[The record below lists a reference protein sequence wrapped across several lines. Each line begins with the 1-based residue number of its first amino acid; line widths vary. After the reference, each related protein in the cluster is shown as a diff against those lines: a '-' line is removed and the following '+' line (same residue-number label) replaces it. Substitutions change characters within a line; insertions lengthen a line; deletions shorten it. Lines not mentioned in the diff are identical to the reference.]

1 MGADSMHILQAAGID
16 TEGAIGRLMNNPAF
30 FLKLLAKFQQ
40 DTNFDKLRSLVEAG
54 DTHGAGE
61 CAHALKGITANLGM
75 TELCDLCAKLQ
86 YLYLGTEQGDPAPVF
101 AAAEESYA
109 KVMNALHEAL

>member
-1 MGADSMHILQAAGID
+1 MGADSINILQAAGID
-16 TEGAIGRLMNNPAF
+16 TEGAVGRLMNNPAF
-30 FLKLLAKFQQ
+30 YLKLLAKFQQ

-54 DTHGAGE
+54 DVKAAGE

-86 YLYLGTEQGDPAPVF
+86 YLYLGTEEGDPAPVF
-101 AAAEESYA
+101 AAAEQSYA
-109 KVMNALHEAL
+109 KVMDALRAAL